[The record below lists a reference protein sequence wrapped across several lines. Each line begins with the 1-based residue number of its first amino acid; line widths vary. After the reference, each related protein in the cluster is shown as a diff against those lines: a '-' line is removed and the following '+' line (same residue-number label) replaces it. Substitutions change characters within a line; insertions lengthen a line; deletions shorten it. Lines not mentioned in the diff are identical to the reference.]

1 MKSITKLFI
10 FCFLCFS
17 SLSLTAGWVIS
28 EVSEDNYGNKSYQTT
43 FIQNN
48 VIRFETQSSIAII
61 DLKTSIIT
69 VVFSNHKLYWQ
80 GTITD
85 FKKSTMEVFEQ
96 KLQNIVATAPPEQKE
111 LAKELIEQIREEN
124 NLNVDSLQSK
134 AKINIKYSGIKENI
148 AGFNTKKYEIYSS
161 DSLVEYIWVTDSLK
175 PYKDIDLESMISFTN
190 QLKPSNINSTV
201 EGTDQYLDLIK
212 NGLAVKS
219 TRTLRKYEQLTT
231 TVSSVL
237 QTNIN
242 EDFFSPPPTYRKAK
256 LIEIMLMNDA
266 ISPTNKLREDF
277 NNAKS
282 NPLYD

>member
-1 MKSITKLFI
+1 MKSITKLII
-10 FCFLCFS
+10 FGFLCLS
-17 SLSLTAGWVIS
+17 SLKLSAGWVIS

-48 VIRFETQSSIAII
+48 VVRFETQSSIAII
-61 DLKTSIIT
+61 NLKTSIIT
-69 VVFSNHKLYWQ
+69 IIFSNHKLYWE
-80 GTITD
+80 GTIAD

-111 LAKELIEQIREEN
+111 IAKELIQQIKDN
-124 NLNVDSLQSK
+124 NNVNKDSLQLK
-134 AKINIKYSGIKENI
+134 AKINIKYSGNQENI
-148 AGFNTKKYEIYSS
+148 AGFDSKKYEIYSA

-190 QLKPSNINSTV
+190 QLKPSNVNATI

-219 TRTLRKYEQLTT
+219 SRTLGRYEQLTT
-231 TVSSVL
+231 TVTSVL
-237 QTNIN
+237 QTDINI
-242 EDFFSPPPTYRKAK
+242 DFFAPPPTYRKAK
-256 LIEIMLMNDA
+256 LIEIMLMNDN
-266 ISPTNKLREDF
+266 SPVNKLKEDF

>member
-1 MKSITKLFI
+1 MKSITKLII
-10 FCFLCFS
+10 FGFLYLS
-17 SLSLTAGWVIS
+17 SLNLSAGWVIS

-48 VIRFETQSSIAII
+48 IVRFETQSSIAII
-61 DLKTSIIT
+61 NLKTSIIT
-69 VVFSNHKLYWQ
+69 IIFSNHKLYWE
-80 GTITD
+80 GSIAD

-111 LAKELIEQIREEN
+111 IAKELIQQIKDDN
-124 NLNVDSLQSK
+124 NANKDSLQLK
-134 AKINIKYSGIKENI
+134 AKINIKYSGIQENI
-148 AGFNTKKYEIYSS
+148 AGFNSKKYEIYSA

-190 QLKPSNINSTV
+190 QLKPSNVNATV
-201 EGTDQYLDLIK
+201 EGTDQYLNLIK

-219 TRTLRKYEQLTT
+219 SRKLGRYEQLTT
-231 TVSSVL
+231 TVTSVL
-237 QTNIN
+237 QTDINI
-242 EDFFSPPPTYRKAK
+242 DFFAPPPTYRKAK
-256 LIEIMLMNDA
+256 LIEIMLMNDNS
-266 ISPTNKLREDF
+266 SPTNKLKEDF

>member
-1 MKSITKLFI
+1 MKLVPKLF
-10 FCFLCFS
+10 FLCFLCFS
-17 SLSLTAGWVIS
+17 TLNLSAGWVIS
-28 EVSEDNYGNKSYQTT
+28 EVSEDNYGNKAYQTT

-69 VVFSNHKLYWQ
+69 IIFSNHKLYWE
-80 GTITD
+80 GTIAD

-111 LAKELIEQIREEN
+111 IAKEIIQKIREEN
-124 NLNVDSLQSK
+124 KINADSLQSK
-134 AKINIKYSGIKENI
+134 SKINIKYTGIEEKI
-148 AGFNTKKYEIYSS
+148 TGFNSKKYEIYSA

-190 QLKPSNINSTV
+190 QLKPSNINTNI

-219 TRTLRKYEQLTT
+219 SKTLGRYEQLTT
-231 TVSSVL
+231 TITSVL
-237 QTNIN
+237 QTDINI
-242 EDFFSPPPTYRKAK
+242 DFFSPPPTYRKAK
-256 LIEIMLMNDA
+256 LIEIMLMNDGNT
-266 ISPTNKLREDF
+266 PTNKLREDF
-277 NNAKS
+277 NNAKT

>member
-1 MKSITKLFI
+1 M
-10 FCFLCFS
+10 CFS
-17 SLSLTAGWVIS
+17 TLSLSAGWVIS

-69 VVFSNHKLYWQ
+69 IIFSNHKLYWE
-80 GTITD
+80 GTIAD
-85 FKKSTMEVFEQ
+85 FKRSTMEVFEQ

-111 LAKELIEQIREEN
+111 IAKELIQQIKEEN
-124 NLNVDSLQSK
+124 NTNLDSLQSK
-134 AKINIKYSGIKENI
+134 AKINIKYSGIQENI
-148 AGFNTKKYEIYSS
+148 AGFNSKKYEIYSA
-161 DSLVEYIWVTDSLK
+161 DSLVEHIWVTDSLK

-219 TRTLRKYEQLTT
+219 KRTLGRNEQLSTT
-231 TVSSVL
+231 ITSVL
-237 QTNIN
+237 QTDIN
-242 EDFFSPPPTYRKAK
+242 VDFFSPPPTYRKAK
-256 LIEIMLMNDA
+256 LIEIMLMNDGN
-266 ISPTNKLREDF
+266 SPTNKLREDF

>member
-1 MKSITKLFI
+1 MKSITKLII
-10 FCFLCFS
+10 FGFLYLS
-17 SLSLTAGWVIS
+17 SLNLSAGWVIS

-48 VIRFETQSSIAII
+48 IVRFETQSSIAII
-61 DLKTSIIT
+61 NLKTSIIT
-69 VVFSNHKLYWQ
+69 IIFSNHKLYWE
-80 GTITD
+80 GSIAD

-111 LAKELIEQIREEN
+111 IAKELIQQIKDDN
-124 NLNVDSLQSK
+124 NANKDSLQLK
-134 AKINIKYSGIKENI
+134 AKINIKYSGIQENI
-148 AGFNTKKYEIYSS
+148 AGFNSKKYEIYTA

-190 QLKPSNINSTV
+190 QLKPSNVNATV
-201 EGTDQYLDLIK
+201 EGTDQYLNLIK

-219 TRTLRKYEQLTT
+219 SRKLGRYEQLTT
-231 TVSSVL
+231 TVTSVL
-237 QTNIN
+237 QTDINI
-242 EDFFSPPPTYRKAK
+242 DFFAPPPTYRKAK
-256 LIEIMLMNDA
+256 LIEIMLMNDNS
-266 ISPTNKLREDF
+266 SPTNKLKEDF